1 MGENSKRKAESSAG
15 GDGKRAK
22 KQWRTP
28 KTGRDGVSY
37 QQQQTLQPGD
47 MGLFVTCHKGKEGK
61 ATGEMRDLLEEYAE
75 RLYPD
80 ALANGKN
87 EDDDEGAGL
96 EIEDIEKEI
105 NAEVQELRKP
115 KAARLFTPV
124 QLNTQ
129 CILFFKTVA
138 PVEPVSLVKTICED
152 AMSDNS
158 RKRTRFTQRLTPIT
172 FMGRAS
178 AEGLEQVAL
187 KVLGPHFHQE
197 PFKARTFA
205 IRPTIRN
212 HNILTRDSIIKQV
225 ASLVGEGHKV
235 DLKNYELL
243 IIVEVYQHICGVSVV
258 NHDFERLKRFNIS
271 ELFEPTPKDELKE
284 KTGSE

>member
-1 MGENSKRKAESSAG
+1 MGEISKRKADSSAG

-22 KQWRTP
+22 KQWRNP
-28 KTGRDGVSY
+28 KMGRDGGSY
-37 QQQQTLQPGD
+37 QQQQTLQAGD
-47 MGLFVTCHKGKEGK
+47 MGLFITCHKGKEGK

-75 RLYPD
+75 QLYPD
-80 ALANGKN
+80 ALANGKD
-87 EDDDEGAGL
+87 EDDGEDAGL
-96 EIEDIEKEI
+96 EIDDIEKEI
-105 NAEVQELRKP
+105 DAEVQEIRKP

-124 QLNTQ
+124 QLHTQ
-129 CILFFKTVA
+129 CIVFFKTVA

-152 AMSDNS
+152 AMNDSS
-158 RKRTRFTQRLTPIT
+158 RKRTRFTQRLTPMT

-212 HNILTRDSIIKQV
+212 HNILTRDSVIKQV

-235 DLKNYELL
+235 DLKDYELL

-258 NHDFERLKRFNIS
+258 DNDFERLKRFNIS
-271 ELFEPTPKDELKE
+271 ELFEPAPKEEVKE